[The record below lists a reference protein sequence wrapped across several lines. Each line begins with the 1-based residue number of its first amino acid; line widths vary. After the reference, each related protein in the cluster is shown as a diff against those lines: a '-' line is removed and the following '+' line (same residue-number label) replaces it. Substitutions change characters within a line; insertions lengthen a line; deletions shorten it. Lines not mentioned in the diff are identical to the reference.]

1 MACIWRCGA
10 SVAVPF
16 LRIQH
21 ILYAQ
26 VDSAKDE
33 DSESAKPK
41 QAWQRR
47 SIFNSYGLRR
57 VDKTDEMDEESSHKN
72 GVATPMQTDASEDS
86 SQNVAAETNNR
97 AEARAD
103 QS

>member
-1 MACIWRCGA
+1 MGKAKVI
-10 SVAVPF
+10 SVTP
-16 LRIQH
+16 IKD
-21 ILYAQ
+21 AQ
-26 VDSAKDE
+26 AEEADSQSRGDEEFNAITDE

-72 GVATPMQTDASEDS
+72 GCPEHP
-86 SQNVAAETNNR
+86 
-97 AEARAD
+97 
-103 QS
+103 

>member
-1 MACIWRCGA
+1 MLPKPGEA
-10 SVAVPF
+10 
-16 LRIQH
+16 
-21 ILYAQ
+21 
-26 VDSAKDE
+26 DSQSRGDEEFNAITDE

-72 GVATPMQTDASEDS
+72 GVATPMQTDATIPPSMTRTPRRSRQDPS
-86 SQNVAAETNNR
+86 S
-97 AEARAD
+97 
-103 QS
+103 